1 MAAPRDAKQREQV
14 LNIVGD
20 RLGADER
27 VVAVLP
33 FASTPKRPKGPL
45 GKVREGIY
53 TTYRRYRP
61 LVLTS
66 RRLFVVNAGR
76 TPYPRGVLA
85 EFPRSDV
92 DFVDVVPARFNQS
105 RLQLDLPG
113 VGTVPFLLGRYDVQE
128 LPELRAALERR

>member
-1 MAAPRDAKQREQV
+1 MAAPRDAKQRAQV
-14 LNIVGD
+14 LDAVGD
-20 RLGADER
+20 RIGADER

-33 FASTPKRPKGPL
+33 FASTPKRPKGPM

-66 RRLFVVNAGR
+66 RRLFVVDAGR

-92 DFVDVVPARFNQS
+92 DFVDVVPDRFNQQ

-113 VGTVPFLLGRYDVQE
+113 VGIVPFLLGRFDLAE
-128 LPELRAALERR
+128 LPELQAALERR